1 MKKKLNFGIL
11 AIVGVVVFSAC
22 GSDSDLFDP
31 EKAAAKK
38 EAQYASAFVQKY
50 GEIAVDQDWGFGATP
65 TTRVA
70 NTNSNQWK
78 DFTEV
83 PEGITATEKEVVT
96 EWFKTHQNP
105 QSIGVDWTDFFV
117 QHVSGSHSNMD
128 FLVAASDEHINYTIQ
143 YIGGAYYVGFDF
155 EATGQNPNQQVAA
168 DGYYSDWIVKISPAV
183 YTNAYRIIAED
194 LGDSDDFDFNDVVFD
209 VATNGGATIITL
221 QAAGGTL
228 PLYIEVGGDS
238 REVHELFGVSNTTM
252 VNTDA
257 GATKAP
263 VMYRVNGTGAVNIK
277 VEGQNAEVYTLKA
290 EIGKAPQKIR
300 VETRYEWTAERQD
313 INDKY
318 PGFADWVADP
328 TANWY

>member
-1 MKKKLNFGIL
+1 MNDMKKKLNFGIL
-11 AIVGVVVFSAC
+11 AIMGVVVFSAC

-50 GEIAVDQDWGFGATP
+50 GEIAVDQDWGLGQHRQ
-65 TTRVA
+65 RVLLTLIA
-70 NTNSNQWK
+70 INGKILRKYPRVLRLQKKKWLRNGLK
-78 DFTEV
+78 H
-83 PEGITATEKEVVT
+83 IK
-96 EWFKTHQNP
+96 NP

-128 FLVAASDEHINYTIQ
+128 FLVAASDEHINNFNATEGAIMLMQNSGTSSFGYRVSLDGKMHYNYTIQ

-238 REVHELFGVSNTTM
+238 REVHEIFSVSSTTM
-252 VNTDA
+252 IN
-257 GATKAP
+257 
-263 VMYRVNGTGAVNIK
+263 TGAGSN
-277 VEGQNAEVYTLKA
+277 
-290 EIGKAPQKIR
+290 
-300 VETRYEWTAERQD
+300 
-313 INDKY
+313 
-318 PGFADWVADP
+318 
-328 TANWY
+328 

>member
-1 MKKKLNFGIL
+1 
-11 AIVGVVVFSAC
+11 
-22 GSDSDLFDP
+22 
-31 EKAAAKK
+31 
-38 EAQYASAFVQKY
+38 
-50 GEIAVDQDWGFGATP
+50 
-65 TTRVA
+65 
-70 NTNSNQWK
+70 
-78 DFTEV
+78 
-83 PEGITATEKEVVT
+83 
-96 EWFKTHQNP
+96 
-105 QSIGVDWTDFFV
+105 
-117 QHVSGSHSNMD
+117 MD
-128 FLVAASDEHINYTIQ
+128 FLVAASDDHINNFNATEGAIMLMQNSGTSSFGYRASLDGKMHYNYTIQ
-143 YIGGAYYVGFDF
+143 YIEGAYYVGFDF

-238 REVHELFGVSNTTM
+238 REVHEIFSVSSTTM
-252 VNTDA
+252 INTGA

-263 VMYRVNGTGAVNIK
+263 VMYRVDGTGAVNVK